1 MTIMEIMKRVA
12 ISLLVLF
19 LLIGCAGKKDK
30 GLKTVQGN
38 PETLYNQALADFNAK
53 KYKSAIEKFELL
65 RSNFPDSSPYATWA
79 ELRVADSHFS
89 LKEYVEA
96 AAGYEEFK
104 KLHPTYEE
112 GAYVQFQIGMSY
124 FNWMTTS
131 DRDQT
136 YTKKALASF
145 EYLVANY
152 PPSLFTEKGKD
163 KIGLCKKQLA
173 EHEYLIGDFYYRQE
187 KYGAAA
193 SRFEGLLET
202 FPKWPDEDK
211 TLLYLGKTYLMEDK
225 EEKAKETLGRLIK
238 EYPGSPSARE
248 ARTILS
254 KGLKVKKL
262 SRKAMEAK
270 KAKGKT
276 PEPEPESLVLVKYEE
291 EGRRAVSLKEEKGS
305 PPVSREWAKPTP
317 SRQEEPKKVEPLPIS
332 TPMEE
337 DRTRALPGALR
348 EEKANA
354 ERQEEPKKDEAP
366 PAAAP
371 PAVAPP
377 AVAPMEEERA
387 KATPE
392 AKKTEPLPPST
403 PMGEER
409 VKSTPPPRSEDLKIA
424 LIPGE
429 EPRKSF
435 TPPKTESK
443 IEKIEK
449 RPEGEKQKAL
459 LPGMFPPSVEKGR
472 PKKEALPA
480 WQENKITV
488 DTAQPID
495 IMSDSVETYTKENLI
510 LFKGNVTARQKDMVI
525 YADSLEAVI
534 IEDGKGIEKVIAGG
548 NVKIQQGLRVANC
561 QKAIFYNLDKRV
573 VLTGEPKLS
582 EGDNTVSGD
591 EIIFDMGQNRVEVK
605 GGPGGGRGKV
615 RIYPK
620 VETEKRE

>member
-1 MTIMEIMKRVA
+1 M
-12 ISLLVLF
+12 
-19 LLIGCAGKKDK
+19 
-30 GLKTVQGN
+30 
-38 PETLYNQALADFNAK
+38 P
-53 KYKSAIEKFELL
+53 IEKFELL

-79 ELRVADSHFS
+79 ELRVADSHFF

-104 KLHPTYEE
+104 KIHPTYEE

-136 YTKKALASF
+136 FTKKALASF

-163 KIGLCKKQLA
+163 KIGLCKRQLA

-187 KYGAAA
+187 KYEAAA
-193 SRFEGLLET
+193 SRFEGLLEK

-211 TLLYLGKTYLMEDK
+211 TLLYLGKTYLGLN
-225 EEKAKETLGRLIK
+225 EEGKSKDTLGRLIRD
-238 EYPGSPSARE
+238 YPGSPSARE
-248 ARTILS
+248 AKTILS
-254 KGLKVKKL
+254 KGLKVKKP

-270 KAKGKT
+270 KAKSKT

-291 EGRRAVSLKEEKGS
+291 EGRRAVSLKEEKIS
-305 PPVSREWAKPTP
+305 LPVSREGARPTP
-317 SRQEEPKKVEPLPIS
+317 SRQEEAKKVEPLPIS
-332 TPMEE
+332 APMEE
-337 DRTRALPGALR
+337 ERTKAVPEALR
-348 EEKANA
+348 EEKAKV

-371 PAVAPP
+371 
-377 AVAPMEEERA
+377 MEEERA

-392 AKKTEPLPPST
+392 AKKAESLPPST
-403 PMGEER
+403 PMEEER
-409 VKSTPPPRSEDLKIA
+409 VKSTPPPPSEELKIA

-449 RPEGEKQKAL
+449 RPEGEKQKAS
-459 LPGMFPPSVEKGR
+459 LPGMFAPSMEKGR

-480 WQENKITV
+480 GQENKITV

-525 YADSLEAVI
+525 YADTLEAVI
-534 IEDGKGIEKVIAGG
+534 IEDGKGIEKVVAGG

-561 QKAIFYNLDKRV
+561 QKAIFYNLEKKV

-582 EGDNTVSGD
+582 EGDNTVSGE
-591 EIIFDMGQNRVEVK
+591 EIIFDMDQNRVEVK
-605 GGPGGGRGKV
+605 GGPGGAGVRFESIQKRKLKRENEKESISCSRLSHLSLGLSALGRRTDPSDLEPKGRGPQKEGPLPLSFL
-615 RIYPK
+615 YL
-620 VETEKRE
+620 KRLPGSRG